1 MILHFPVFK
10 TSIFHGLPEEL
21 RITAMMTAVEMA
33 PMVRKAN
40 TAHIERLERRNFER
54 NKLKIEEGLKG
65 CTDLMIDRLIYR
77 RMWDSDRAWKT
88 KTAVKNG
95 LKKLKLKKTSMQH

>member
-1 MILHFPVFK
+1 MILYFPVFK

-21 RITAMMTAVEMA
+21 RITAMMTTVEMA

-40 TAHIERLERRNFER
+40 TAHIERLERRNFEQ

-65 CTDLMIDRLIYR
+65 CTDLMINRLKYR
-77 RMWDSDRAWKT
+77 RM
-88 KTAVKNG
+88 
-95 LKKLKLKKTSMQH
+95 